1 MTEEGHDG
9 VVVIGSINHD
19 RTQYVAAL
27 PGAGETAIA
36 RREVVGLGGKGA
48 NQAVAAARAGAR
60 TAMIGAVGDDEE
72 GVSALRVLIDNG
84 VDVGGVRH
92 VDRRTGLA
100 TIAVDAEGEN
110 TIIVTSGA
118 NAAPLDEERTAQ
130 VVARA
135 AVVVTQGEIPSRMI
149 DTAAALAQRSA
160 VRFVLNLAP
169 FAVLANETL
178 AAADPLVLNESE
190 AGALLRRGV
199 HELADVHEA
208 AQAAGEIVRR
218 GVRSVVITLGGAGA
232 VVARDAS
239 VHHVPALEGADVIDT
254 TGAGDAFVGAMCAAL
269 SRGEPLGAAAE
280 WGTIAAGLVVTRE
293 GAIRSYPSAVELAEA
308 APRYRGAH
316 SRSNPTSTVAKEAS

>member
-1 MTEEGHDG
+1 MTEEGHG

-19 RTQYVAAL
+19 RTQYVTAL

-60 TAMIGAVGDDEE
+60 TAMVGAVGDDEE
-72 GVSALRVLIDNG
+72 GASALRVLADSG

-92 VDRRTGLA
+92 VGRRTGRA
-100 TIAVDAEGEN
+100 TIAVDAAGEN

-118 NAAPLDEERTAQ
+118 NAEPLDEERTAQ

-135 AVVVTQGEIPSRMI
+135 AVVVTQGEIPPRMI
-149 DTAAALAQRSA
+149 DTAAAFAQRSA
-160 VRFVLNLAP
+160 ARFVLNLAP

-199 HELADVHEA
+199 HELSDVHEA
-208 AQAAGEIVRR
+208 ALAAGEIVRR
-218 GVRSVVITLGGAGA
+218 GVRSVVITLGGSGA
-232 VVARDAS
+232 VVAGDAS
-239 VHHVPALEGADVIDT
+239 VHHLPALEGAVVVDT

-269 SRGEPLGAAAE
+269 SRGEPLSAAAE
-280 WGTIAAGLVVTRE
+280 WGSIAAGLTVTRE

-308 APRYRGAH
+308 APRYRRAR
-316 SRSNPTSTVAKEAS
+316 SQSNPTATVAKEAS